1 MPAIVEYPRASFKSA
16 LELANSADSLGGT
29 ASAEICA
36 EKMGNKLGGAFNYI
50 VSAAS
55 KFKLIIVKTGQIS
68 TSPLYRDIKLS
79 YTENEKNKLLVISF
93 LSPPVFTRL
102 YERFKGKELPIG
114 MLEKMLIKEYSVDD
128 NSASRIKKYF
138 IEGAKLTGLLNAQN
152 QLISYD
158 LGNVEAENIETEEVQ
173 IIQENSNIINQ
184 ETNPTLSLSDLDE
197 FVFHITGPGINSKI
211 AIREDEDFIILEAM
225 IRKIK
230 KRFDINNLL

>member
-1 MPAIVEYPRASFKSA
+1 MPVSIGYPRASFKAA

-55 KFKLIIVKTGQIS
+55 KFNLINIKSGQIS
-68 TSPLYRDIKLS
+68 TSSLYRDIKLS
-79 YTENEKNKLLVISF
+79 YTDEEKAKLLITSF
-93 LSPPVFTRL
+93 LSPPVFSRL
-102 YERFKGKELPIG
+102 YERFKGSELPVA

-138 IEGAKLTGLLNAQN
+138 LEGAKFTGLLDPQN
-152 QLISYD
+152 KLVIYD
-158 LGNVEAENIETEEVQ
+158 IAKSDPEVSDSEELQ
-173 IIQENSNIINQ
+173 IIPENSNMLNDVK
-184 ETNPTLSLSDLDE
+184 PTISLSDFDE

-211 AIREDEDFIILEAM
+211 SIREEEDFIIVEAM

-230 KRFDINNLL
+230 KRFDANN